1 MTDTWRVGQI
11 ALRSGRTALSALI
24 CSRRFERKHP
34 ACSCVHSQSE
44 HMPDLDD
51 RILCACAQHRF
62 FDATHRSFAT
72 RVSSR
77 VNLCRATVRN
87 DWEECKCEGSVNSS
101 MPAEA
106 TYRVPR
112 LDDGFLL
119 YRISKETHQGV
130 DWLRPQ
136 QVRHLVRVSFD
147 KRRDDPHDC

>member
-1 MTDTWRVGQI
+1 M
-11 ALRSGRTALSALI
+11 
-24 CSRRFERKHP
+24 
-34 ACSCVHSQSE
+34 
-44 HMPDLDD
+44 
-51 RILCACAQHRF
+51 
-62 FDATHRSFAT
+62 
-72 RVSSR
+72 
-77 VNLCRATVRN
+77 RN
-87 DWEECKCEGSVNSS
+87 DWEECKCEGGVNSS

-119 YRISKETHQGV
+119 YRIGKETHQGV